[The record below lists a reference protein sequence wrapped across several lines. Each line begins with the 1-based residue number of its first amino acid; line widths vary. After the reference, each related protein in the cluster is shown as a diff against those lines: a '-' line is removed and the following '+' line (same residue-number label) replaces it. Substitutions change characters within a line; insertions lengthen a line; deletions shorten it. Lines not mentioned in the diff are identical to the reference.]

1 MLAPNFAFV
10 PENELTVVALQH
22 LSCYKDLQELKRIMA
37 EKSASVNAENLS
49 GTASGGQ

>member
-22 LSCYKDLQELKRIMA
+22 LPCCKDLQALKRSMA
-37 EKSASVNAENLS
+37 EKGVSVNAENIS
-49 GTASGGQ
+49 GTASGQ